1 MITRDILNHEGTKI
15 GEMQFDDGTSEQ
27 AIAEKLAEFSAPP
40 AAPVILPVTPRQLRL
55 AIIMSGLSIS
65 QIDSAI
71 ALLSE
76 PDRSIASTEW
86 EYSLSFERNHPLVD
100 EIGAILGKTSEEID
114 AVWLL
119 AETL

>member
-1 MITRDILNHEGTKI
+1 MITRDILNHEGVKI
-15 GEMQFDDGTSEQ
+15 GEIQFADSVSEQ
-27 AIAEKLAEFSAPP
+27 EIAKKLAEFAVAPNVP
-40 AAPVILPVTPRQLRL
+40 EILPVTPRQLRL
-55 AIIMSGLSIS
+55 AIIMSGLSIA
-65 QIDSAI
+65 QIDAAI
-71 ALLSE
+71 AVLPE
-76 PDRSIASTEW
+76 PNKSIASTEW